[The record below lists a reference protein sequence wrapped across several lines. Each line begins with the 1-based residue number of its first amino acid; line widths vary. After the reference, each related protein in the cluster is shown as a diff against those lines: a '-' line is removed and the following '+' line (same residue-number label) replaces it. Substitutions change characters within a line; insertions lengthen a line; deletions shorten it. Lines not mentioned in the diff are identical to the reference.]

1 MHNSTVLHLRKC
13 SALNP
18 ATGKLRLGR
27 GHAEDFASRRA
38 LSGEKRGREAK
49 GIGKSVALTR
59 RQNGVIAGRG
69 CREEL
74 EVGYE
79 GVTTRRAPE
88 VLRFANVFK

>member
-1 MHNSTVLHLRKC
+1 MGNYVSEETRRTRGG
-13 SALNP
+13 S
-18 ATGKLRLGR
+18 RLAVAQRAGGR
-27 GHAEDFASRRA
+27 
-38 LSGEKRGREAK
+38 EKRGREAK

-79 GVTTRRAPE
+79 EVTTRRALE
-88 VLRFANVFK
+88 VLTFANVFKLLKQEIFLSCIRT